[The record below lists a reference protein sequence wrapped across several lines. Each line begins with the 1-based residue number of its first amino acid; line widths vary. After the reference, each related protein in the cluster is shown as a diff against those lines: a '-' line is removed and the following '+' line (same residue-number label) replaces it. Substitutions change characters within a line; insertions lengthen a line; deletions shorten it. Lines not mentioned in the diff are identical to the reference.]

1 MVEETIKRPFKKN
14 IVKTFG
20 GNNIDPKIIEYLE
33 GLEDISP
40 ETLKL
45 INYDENTAVL
55 LINNSKNPC
64 YDDFNKRFGIKVP

>member
-1 MVEETIKRPFKKN
+1 MVEEPIKRPFKKN

-55 LINNSKNPC
+55 LINNTKNPC
-64 YDDFNKRFGIKVP
+64 YDDFN